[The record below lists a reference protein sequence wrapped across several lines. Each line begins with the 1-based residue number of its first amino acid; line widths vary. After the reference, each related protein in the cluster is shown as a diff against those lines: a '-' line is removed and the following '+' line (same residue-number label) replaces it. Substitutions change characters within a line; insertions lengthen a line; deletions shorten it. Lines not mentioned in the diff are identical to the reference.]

1 VDLFFS
7 PMGFSL
13 ASRITSYEAGID
25 LNFIEVDTVTKRTP
39 DGRNYLEISPMGL
52 VPALRLR
59 DGFLLT
65 ENAAILQHLVASSLR
80 ANLAPLN
87 APELAKLHQ
96 WLSIVGTELHKV
108 MSVPLF
114 DEKAPERTRTQTHDF
129 VFASLA
135 FLNSHLTERQF
146 LLDRFSSADAYL
158 CSILNWAAPIKIDLS
173 PWPAIKAYYDRLL
186 ERPSVSKAIAEE
198 WALYEAEVTRHR
210 AA

>member
-7 PMGFSL
+7 PMGSSL
-13 ASRITSYEAGID
+13 ASRITSYEAGIH
-25 LNFIEVDTVTKRTP
+25 LNFVQVDPVTKCTP

-65 ENAAILQHLVASSLR
+65 ENTAILQYLVASSLG

-87 APELAKLHQ
+87 AAELAKLHQ
-96 WLSIVGTELHKV
+96 WLFIVGTELHKV
-108 MSVPLF
+108 MFAPLF
-114 DEKAPERTRTQTHDF
+114 DKKASERTRTHTHDF
-129 VFASLA
+129 VLASLA
-135 FLNSHLTERQF
+135 FLNSHLTERQY

-158 CSILNWAAPIKIDLS
+158 CSILNWAAPTKIDLS
-173 PWPAIKAYYDRLL
+173 PWPAIKAYHDRLL

-198 WALYEAEVTRHR
+198 WALYEADVTRHR
-210 AA
+210 